1 VGTARA
7 GASGFTVI
15 ALTADRQGVD
25 NFASLPTRHFK
36 AALVPGCTSEQFATK
51 SERQAAR
58 MAARCSSVSCLAA
71 RVCEMPTRRRTESRE
86 DLNMQKP
93 SRTCPSWRF
102 TENRDLP
109 ICHHAL
115 RSTTIRPA
123 TENTS
128 GMRRLTRTMASPRSR
143 SSRIR
148 LKTSATCRTL
158 MAAVGSSNGLGV
170 AESGTGNGACLTP
183 ASGTCGSPD
192 RAAAS
197 RTTSIGSEK
206 PVRAPTCATS
216 ARGQAAASGAGT
228 RSNHN
233 GFASASSPSATQR
246 ASPCNPQGLLLRR
259 SPSPGRG
266 RLPS

>member
-1 VGTARA
+1 MKSFRVQACRTALSCSLGAGAAALGGSSAEGAFGAAAGSSVVAGATRAGALGLAVGTARA

-86 DLNMQKP
+86 DLNMQQP

-109 ICHHAL
+109 ICHHAPPQHDY
-115 RSTTIRPA
+115 PA
-123 TENTS
+123 
-128 GMRRLTRTMASPRSR
+128 G
-143 SSRIR
+143 
-148 LKTSATCRTL
+148 
-158 MAAVGSSNGLGV
+158 
-170 AESGTGNGACLTP
+170 
-183 ASGTCGSPD
+183 D
-192 RAAAS
+192 
-197 RTTSIGSEK
+197 
-206 PVRAPTCATS
+206 
-216 ARGQAAASGAGT
+216 
-228 RSNHN
+228 
-233 GFASASSPSATQR
+233 
-246 ASPCNPQGLLLRR
+246 
-259 SPSPGRG
+259 
-266 RLPS
+266 